1 LRRVDRG
8 PLGVWKSYLA
18 APLVTPRLRRVTA
31 SAGVAAWK
39 DDDSPDDLLRRADE
53 ALYAA
58 KDTGGDSVA
67 AHD

>member
-1 LRRVDRG
+1 LAERG
-8 PLGVWKSYLA
+8 
-18 APLVTPRLRRVTA
+18 TTA

-39 DDDSPDDLLRRADE
+39 ADESPSDLLRRADE

-58 KDTGGDSVA
+58 KGTGGDSVV